1 MAITTRIEPIA
12 KDIELMLADIK
23 GAGAGQAL
31 AQFAREEIEAA
42 KETNRSVLG
51 RVPPFKIVVDGNK
64 GASLDSV
71 KGDGVIFVEF
81 ELIGDLLTFISDMLH
96 QFSPTKTGTYKRSH
110 IILADGQQV
119 EATAG
124 QVPIAQEYVFIN
136 SVPYARKIERGSS
149 SQAPNGVYEAVSL
162 LARRRFGNI
171 ASVVYAFRSI
181 TTGRGRSDRNP
192 AVVVRLRG

>member
-1 MAITTRIEPIA
+1 MAVTVRVEPIA
-12 KDIELMLADIK
+12 KDVALMLADIK
-23 GAGAGQAL
+23 GPGAGQAL
-31 AQFAREEIEAA
+31 AEFAREEIEAA
-42 KETNRSVLG
+42 KETNRSVFG
-51 RVPPFKIVVDGNK
+51 RVPPYKIVVDGNK

-71 KGDGVIFVEF
+71 RGDGVIFVEF
-81 ELIGDLLTFISDMLH
+81 ELLGDVLTFISDMLH

-110 IILADGQQV
+110 IILADGQ
-119 EATAG
+119 EIAPSG
-124 QVPIAQEYVFIN
+124 QAPIAAEYVFIN
-136 SVPYARKIERGSS
+136 TVPYARKIERGSS

-171 ASVVYAFRSI
+171 AQIVFAFRSI

>member
-1 MAITTRIEPIA
+1 MAVTVRVEPIA

-23 GAGAGQAL
+23 GPGAGQAL

-51 RVPPFKIVVDGNK
+51 RVPPYKIVVDGNK

-71 KGDGVIFVEF
+71 RGDGVVFVEF
-81 ELIGDLLTFISDMLH
+81 ELIGDILTFISDMLH

-110 IILADGQQV
+110 IILADGQ
-119 EATAG
+119 EIAPGG
-124 QVPIAQEYVFIN
+124 QAPIAAEYVFIN
-136 SVPYARKIERGSS
+136 TVPYARKIERGSS

-162 LARRRFGNI
+162 LARRRFGNF
-171 ASVVYAFRSI
+171 ASIVFAFRSI

-192 AVVVRLRG
+192 AVVVRLKG